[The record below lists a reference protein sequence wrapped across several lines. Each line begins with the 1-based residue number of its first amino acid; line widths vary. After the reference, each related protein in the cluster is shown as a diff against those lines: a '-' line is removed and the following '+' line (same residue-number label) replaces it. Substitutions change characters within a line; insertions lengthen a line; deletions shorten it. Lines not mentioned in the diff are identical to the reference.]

1 MTTAMTTTTNAGAL
15 VSVDFDEL
23 ERATDRL
30 AGSYLMPKHLQGKP
44 DDVFATL
51 MMGRELGLSYTA
63 SINGIYVVHGKPAP
77 YSATM
82 VALVKSSPACSYWRV
97 VEADHESA
105 TIETLRQGSPEPER
119 VTFTMGDA
127 KRAGYTS
134 NKKYQT
140 NPAEMLTHKAGAILA
155 RRVYPDVL
163 HGLHTVEELQLEP
176 QVFEAKTDVAKPVQ
190 GKVSLSAPTTD
201 DEPDDDDAVDAEY
214 EERPTPDE
222 PDDDTRYRA
231 TFRVACSKCLDE
243 AQLETV
249 EDWIALAPVPDLRA
263 LAREIKALDTA
274 DRGKAILSAAKEWR
288 ADR

>member
-1 MTTAMTTTTNAGAL
+1 MSNELTTTNGGAL
-15 VSVDFDEL
+15 VAIDFDEL
-23 ERATDRL
+23 ERATQRL

-82 VALVKSSPACSYWRV
+82 VALVKASPACKYWRV
-97 VEADHESA
+97 VEAGDNAA
-105 TIETLRQGSPEPER
+105 TVETLRHGSPEPER
-119 VTFTMGDA
+119 VTFTMDDA

-176 QVFEAKTDVAKPVQ
+176 QTVEAQNTPTPSAVTGRAQLV
-190 GKVSLSAPTTD
+190 APTPED
-201 DEPDDDDAVDAEY
+201 NEVVDAE
-214 EERPTPDE
+214 
-222 PDDDTRYRA
+222 
-231 TFRVACSKCLDE
+231 LDE
-243 AQLETV
+243 DDAPDPFRAKFQAGAAKYLDADQLDTV
-249 EDWIALAPVPDLRA
+249 ADFIALAPVADMHA
-263 LAREIKALDTA
+263 LAADVQKLDGSPA
-274 DRGKAILSAAKEWR
+274 KGKAILAAAKAWGGS
-288 ADR
+288 DQ